1 MFNLKDVAARVKMKH
16 LPSEAG
22 ETRSLPEAKTP
33 TLIRMM
39 MVMMWEGE
47 LFVLLKVRD
56 MLMKHILPSCAR
68 KEK

>member
-1 MFNLKDVAARVKMKH
+1 MFNLKNVAARVKMKH

-56 MLMKHILPSCAR
+56 T
-68 KEK
+68 